1 MSKFVVF
8 GASGM
13 VGTEVIKELSTHH
26 KNFIGVLR
34 NPSNKFDTNKQW
46 INSNIMDFPN
56 AELKDSHVIC
66 CLGSSLKQAGSK
78 ANFIKI
84 AVTLVVE
91 IAKKSKK
98 AGAKSFTVI
107 SGINASEYHPLLYV
121 KSKGMLEAQLKA
133 LDLPCLNI
141 VRPSILTGNRQEF
154 RPLER
159 LAILALNPISPFFF
173 GPLLHY
179 KPMPARKLARSLIY
193 MAEKYKDG
201 LNILSNDEI
210 HEKFKQ

>member
-1 MSKFVVF
+1 LLLLPLNKTIKHKGDNMSKFVVF

-84 AVTLVVE
+84 A
-91 IAKKSKK
+91 
-98 AGAKSFTVI
+98 VI